1 VKAGTTSICRLADY
15 SVSLKDR
22 QQSSTSTRC
31 SGEKWDE
38 LDEWECDLELCKVV
52 LAEAQAHGLNPQDNH
67 DELTEF
73 VELRRCLR
81 DIEVDRVINAD

>member
-1 VKAGTTSICRLADY
+1 VKSGTTSICRLADY

-31 SGEKWDE
+31 SGEKRDE

>member
-31 SGEKWDE
+31 SGEKRDE

-52 LAEAQAHGLNPQDNH
+52 LAEA
-67 DELTEF
+67 
-73 VELRRCLR
+73 
-81 DIEVDRVINAD
+81 